1 MRKKTIKGL
10 IDYARELIEKGDSDT
25 VFVIV
30 SDKNGRGSVVS
41 GNPIDIAA
49 DLAYCMNEI
58 EGLKKVCEMAID
70 AYTNVLYQ
78 KADR

>member
-10 IDYARELIEKGDSDT
+10 IDYARELSEKGNQDT

-30 SDKNGRGSVVS
+30 SDKNGRGSVIS

-49 DLAYCMNEI
+49 ELAYCMNEI

-70 AYTNVLYQ
+70 AHTNVSYQ
-78 KADR
+78 KTGR